1 MHIFIFGNLNV
12 GKSTF
17 CRKLHKKLPEYDYLS
32 LDRYRQ
38 QYSDGSLKGE
48 QLASL
53 EFVADVKNTPHAIVE
68 FTGVGPVSELL
79 KETLNTKCG
88 VLIVVQRCISEN
100 VATIDEARF
109 SNIPYPAEYKNCQ
122 TIEEVIQQLDK
133 STTLSALEMS
143 WQHQVWQSYSY
154 NFEQSFES
162 FWSQFP
168 FEHHEV
174 VSQLNHF
181 ILSQNT
187 ISSALVYGSLGAN
200 CATIT
205 SDVDYFIQ
213 TNLPA
218 IYWYHAL
225 VNQYAN
231 DVVHADLINNKIT
244 LRYKSG
250 LLVEVV
256 TGKQLS
262 EVALYYRES
271 LIHNCDFTLVKGGED
286 ERFQLNHFVKQ
297 QTPTSDS
304 AMLIASETYF
314 LFCSLP
320 KLFKSE
326 DSYKYSFHTMIIRH
340 YAIQLEHILLGKL
353 EHNYLPKQAVL
364 FLSHFPW
371 ECFNTCATTIEI
383 KQYRDLY
390 RYLKAL
396 YRRLEKA
403 QLIEKDKYFSAR
415 TEFLHQLA

>member
-1 MHIFIFGNLNV
+1 MHIFVFGNLNV

-17 CRKLHKKLPEYDYLS
+17 CRKLNKKLPEYDYLS
-32 LDRYRQ
+32 LDQYRQ
-38 QYSDGSLKGE
+38 QYSNGSLTGE
-48 QLASL
+48 QLASR
-53 EFVADVKNTPHAIVE
+53 EFVSDVKNTPNAIIE
-68 FTGVGPVSELL
+68 FTGFGTVSESL
-79 KETLNTKCG
+79 KEILNTKCG
-88 VLIVVQRCISEN
+88 VLIVVQRCLSEN
-100 VATIDEARF
+100 VSTIDKARF
-109 SNIPYPAEYKNCQ
+109 SNIPYPEEYKNCQ
-122 TIEEVIQQLDK
+122 TIEEVIQQLHK

-143 WQHQVWQSYSY
+143 WQRQVWQSYSY
-154 NFEQSFES
+154 NFKQNFES

-174 VSQLNHF
+174 VSQLNNF

-218 IYWYHAL
+218 AYWYHAL
-225 VNQYAN
+225 VEHYGN
-231 DVVHADLINNKIT
+231 DVIHADLINNKIT

-256 TGKQLS
+256 TGKLLS

-271 LIHNCDFTLVKGGED
+271 LIHNCDFTLVKGGEN
-286 ERFQLNHFVKQ
+286 ERLQLSHFLKQ
-297 QTPTSDS
+297 KTSTSSS
-304 AMLIASETYF
+304 AALIASETYF

-326 DSYKYSFHTMIIRH
+326 DSYKYSFHIMIIRH
-340 YAIQLEHILLGKL
+340 YAIQLEHILLGKM
-353 EHNYLPKQAVL
+353 EHNYLPKQAAL
-364 FLSHFPW
+364 FLPHFPW
-371 ECFNTCATTIEI
+371 DCFRTCATTIEI
-383 KQYRDLY
+383 KQYRELY
-390 RYLKAL
+390 RYLEAL

-403 QLIEKDKYFSAR
+403 QLIEKDKYFSAQ